1 MRSTRRASSAGKQ
14 CLPMT
19 RVSNLEGQGPTL
31 HMPAPGE
38 ALRHAVPVVVEG
50 VVAPITGFYLALIIF
65 GFRAALITALAWSC
79 LALVRRVIRGDRIS
93 TVLILDVVL
102 LSIRTG
108 VAFITGSAILYFLQ
122 PMAWSVLVAVV
133 LVATALAHRPF
144 TQRFAQDFCP
154 FDPELLA
161 RPRVQRFFVRV
172 SILWATVL
180 VVNTG
185 FALWL
190 LLSSSLATFALER
203 TAVSW
208 TLTAIAI
215 ACSIFGFT
223 ATMRRDGF
231 KVQWGGIAS
240 QVVADAS

>member
-1 MRSTRRASSAGKQ
+1 
-14 CLPMT
+14 
-19 RVSNLEGQGPTL
+19 
-31 HMPAPGE
+31 
-38 ALRHAVPVVVEG
+38 
-50 VVAPITGFYLALIIF
+50 
-65 GFRAALITALAWSC
+65 LAWSC

-108 VAFITGSAILYFLQ
+108 VAFITGNAILYFLQ

-190 LLSSSLATFALER
+190 LLSSSLATFALAR

-208 TLTAIAI
+208 TLTATAI

-240 QVVADAS
+240 EVVADAS

>member
-1 MRSTRRASSAGKQ
+1 MRATRQVAPDNKI

-19 RVSNLEGQGPTL
+19 RVSNLEGFGPTL
-31 HMPAPGE
+31 HMPAPRE
-38 ALRHAVPVVVEG
+38 ALRHAVPVVLEG
-50 VVAPITGFYLALIIF
+50 VVAPVTVFYV
-65 GFRAALITALAWSC
+65 ALITMGFRVALLAALAWSC
-79 LALVRRVIRGDRIS
+79 VALVRRAIRAERIS

-102 LSIRTG
+102 LSIRTV
-108 VAFITGSAILYFLQ
+108 VAFVTGSAILYFLQ
-122 PMAWSVLVAVV
+122 PMAWSVLVAVG

-144 TQRFAQDFCP
+144 TQRFAEDFCP

-172 SILWATVL
+172 SLLWAIVL
-180 VVNTG
+180 TVNTG

-208 TLTAIAI
+208 TLTAAAV

-231 KVQWGGIAS
+231 KVQWGS
-240 QVVADAS
+240 VTSKVLADT

>member
-1 MRSTRRASSAGKQ
+1 
-14 CLPMT
+14 
-19 RVSNLEGQGPTL
+19 
-31 HMPAPGE
+31 MPAPRE

-50 VVAPITGFYLALIIF
+50 VIAPITAFYLALIAM

-79 LALVRRVIRGDRIS
+79 LALIRRVVRGERIS
-93 TVLILDVVL
+93 TLLILDVVL

-108 VAFITGSAILYFLQ
+108 VAFITGSAILYFVQ
-122 PMAWSVLVAVV
+122 PMAWSVLVAAGLVV
-133 LVATALAHRPF
+133 TALARRPF

-172 SILWATVL
+172 SLLWAVVL

-203 TAVSW
+203 TAISW
-208 TLTAIAI
+208 SLTGAAI

-231 KVQWGGIAS
+231 KIQWGGSATPAVPDTI
-240 QVVADAS
+240 